1 MRVYLGI
8 HRRSTDVTKETTFYA
23 EKVISVSRP
32 QSAIAIIGLFGNDFS
47 FFSRSQ
53 YPNFDTG
60 TFQNDLSIIK
70 LNQDVPESE
79 TVNFLCLTN
88 NTSIQPGSSV
98 YAVGWG
104 YTLENFSSGKL
115 QTRQYLFS

>member
-1 MRVYLGI
+1 MRAHFCVL
-8 HRRSTDVTKETTFYA
+8 K
-23 EKVISVSRP
+23 
-32 QSAIAIIGLFGNDFS
+32 
-47 FFSRSQ
+47 

-70 LNQDVPESE
+70 LTQDVPESE

-88 NTSIQPGSSV
+88 KTSVQPGSSV

-104 YTLENFSSGKL
+104 YTLENFSSGTLVPLARSLAFDRLVCLVQLKL
-115 QTRQYLFS
+115 PSLFTLDI